1 MAGLRDNSVD
11 KRRLNARDKSEW
23 SNARS
28 RAQARRGYIA
38 YQENRP
44 KKTTLTSSQ
53 MGGSG
58 DFNLGISRQI
68 NALQARSNDMAR
80 FKELRGT

>member
-1 MAGLRDNSVD
+1 VAGLRDNSVD

-28 RAQARRGYIA
+28 RAQARRGFIA

-44 KKTTLTSSQ
+44 KKTTLKATQ

-58 DFNLGISRQI
+58 DFKLGIRRQI
-68 NALQARSNDMAR
+68 NALQARSNDMER